1 MTHAG
6 LSKPLPLYSTKSG
19 RPCGCPLFFFFLP
32 EMFGSFRNS
41 LYICSEVNIVKEN
54 TDMAT
59 ITISNAAYN
68 NAKLF
73 ADKQNMGVDE
83 FIVTLINKLTYPT
96 KDKKKFNLL
105 PMEQMEPALQEI
117 INMSRKET
125 SDADGVNV
133 EQERMEYYKEKYSL

>member
-1 MTHAG
+1 M
-6 LSKPLPLYSTKSG
+6 
-19 RPCGCPLFFFFLP
+19 
-32 EMFGSFRNS
+32 
-41 LYICSEVNIVKEN
+41 YICSGVNLVKEN

>member
-1 MTHAG
+1 
-6 LSKPLPLYSTKSG
+6 
-19 RPCGCPLFFFFLP
+19 
-32 EMFGSFRNS
+32 
-41 LYICSEVNIVKEN
+41 
-54 TDMAT
+54 MAT

-105 PMEQMEPALQEI
+105 PMEQMESARHRAPQ
-117 INMSRKET
+117 S
-125 SDADGVNV
+125 
-133 EQERMEYYKEKYSL
+133 QERHVLHRDLRLHAASCGFIRDERDDGGISRYLL